1 MLRLPIGYD
10 NFAEIIRHKLD
21 IVDKSL
27 FIRDVIDD
35 TAKVI
40 VITRPRRFGKSLN
53 LSMLH
58 YYFAESAYG
67 ESTEGVFKGMKI
79 MEEGEVYLQHY
90 RQYPVIFV
98 SFKDIKAATFEE
110 AYASLCGLMSRLY
123 QEYEFLLDSP
133 ELNVHNKKEFESII
147 NKEASKETVMSSL
160 RDLSGYLYKATSVK
174 PWLLIDEYD
183 TPIQSAYLYKYYD
196 DMIGLMKV
204 FFGSALKTN
213 PYLEKS
219 VITGILRISKES
231 LFSDLNNLKVYSVL
245 DDKYSEY
252 FGFTE
257 SEANDLIQRSGI
269 NEKSALIKEWYN
281 GYQFGNTV
289 VYNPWSI
296 VNCLQDKKIEPY
308 WINTSDNALIKKLLL
323 QSNEEFKADFELLLQ
338 DKPIEHFVKKN
349 MVFGDL
355 YKNQTAAWSLLLM
368 SGYLKVIGIR
378 LTDDADMVGTFAIPN
393 REVKSL
399 YNQII
404 KEWLSGKHEV
414 EWYNN
419 TLLASLLS
427 GKIDQFEDYFREVFE
442 QAVSVHDTAKEPE
455 SFYHG
460 LMLGLTTSLHSD
472 PNYEIKSNRESG
484 LGRYDYVIFAK
495 DKVKPSILFEFK
507 RVKDDSKNRNEML
520 EKTAIDAVH
529 QITKNNYITE
539 LKQHGA
545 KEVIKIGLA
554 FCGKHFKMYHE
565 VETLK

>member
-10 NFAEIIRHKLD
+10 NFAEIIRHNLD

-27 FIRDVIDD
+27 FIKDVIDD

-79 MEEGEVYLQHY
+79 MGEGEAYLQHY
-90 RQYPVIFV
+90 RKYPVISV
-98 SFKDIKAATFEE
+98 SFKDIKATTFEQ
-110 AYASLCGLMSRLY
+110 AYASLCGLIRQIYSEHR
-123 QEYEFLLDSP
+123 FLLKGDH
-133 ELNVHNKKEFESII
+133 LNLDEKNKFESILY
-147 NKEASKETVMSSL
+147 EQATEETIHGSL
-160 RDLSGYLYKATSVK
+160 KNLTEYLYKVTSVK

-183 TPIQSAYLYKYYD
+183 TPIQSAYLETYYD
-196 DMIGLMKV
+196 DMIKLMKIL
-204 FFGSALKTN
+204 FGSALKSN

-257 SEANDLIQRSGI
+257 SEANDLIQRSGL

-308 WINTSDNALIKKLLL
+308 WINTSDNALIKKLVRK
-323 QSNEEFKADFELLLQ
+323 SSEEFKGDFELLLQ
-338 DKPIEHFVKKN
+338 DKPIEHIIKKN

-368 SGYLKVIGIR
+368 SGYLKVIGSR
-378 LTDDADMVGTFAIPN
+378 WTDDADMVGTLAIPN
-393 REVKSL
+393 KEVRSL

-404 KEWLSGKHEV
+404 KEWLSGRHEV
-414 EWYNN
+414 EWYHN

-427 GKIDQFEDYFREVFE
+427 GKIDQFENYFRDVFE

-484 LGRYDYVIFAK
+484 LGRYDYIIFAK
-495 DKVKPSILFEFK
+495 DKNKPSILFEFK

-529 QITKNNYITE
+529 QITKNGYIAE

-554 FCGKHFKMYHE
+554 FCGKHFKIYHE
-565 VETLK
+565 IEVLK

>member
-27 FIRDVIDD
+27 FIKDVIDD

-53 LSMLH
+53 LSMLQ
-58 YYFAESAYG
+58 YYFAEYAYG

-79 MEEGEVYLQHY
+79 LETGEKYLEHY
-90 RQYPVIFV
+90 RKHPVILV
-98 SFKDIKAATFEE
+98 SFKDIKANTFEE
-110 AYASLCGLMSRLY
+110 AYAGLCGLMSRLY

-133 ELNVHNKKEFESII
+133 ALNAHNKKEFESVI
-147 NKEASKETVMSSL
+147 NKEASKDTVLSSL

-183 TPIQSAYLYKYYD
+183 TPIQSAYVSKYYD
-196 DMIGLMKV
+196 DMISVMKILL
-204 FFGSALKTN
+204 GSALKSN

-257 SEANDLIQRSGI
+257 IEANDLVQRSGL
-269 NEKSALIKEWYN
+269 NEKAALIKQWYN

-296 VNCLQDKKIEPY
+296 VNCLEDKKIEPY
-308 WINTSDNALIKKLLL
+308 WINTSDNALIQKLLQ
-323 QSNEEFKADFELLLQ
+323 QSSEEFKADFELLLQ
-338 DKPIEHFVKKN
+338 DKPIEHAIKKN
-349 MVFGDL
+349 MVFRDL
-355 YKNQTAAWSLLLM
+355 YKNQSAPWGLLLM
-368 SGYLKVIGIR
+368 SGYLKVTGSR
-378 LTDDADMVGTFAIPN
+378 LTDDAEMIGTFAIPN
-393 REVKSL
+393 KEVRSL

-404 KEWLSGKHEV
+404 KEWLSGRHEI

-419 TLLASLLS
+419 TLLVSLLS
-427 GKIDQFEDYFREVFE
+427 GKIDQFENYFRDVFE

-460 LMLGLTTSLHSD
+460 LMLGLTASLHSD

-484 LGRYDYVIFAK
+484 LGRYDYIIFAK
-495 DKVKPSILFEFK
+495 DNNKPSILFEFK

-520 EKTAIDAVH
+520 EKAAIEAAH
-529 QITKNNYITE
+529 QITKNGYIAE

-554 FCGKHFKMYHE
+554 FCGKHFKIHHE
-565 VETLK
+565 IEVLK